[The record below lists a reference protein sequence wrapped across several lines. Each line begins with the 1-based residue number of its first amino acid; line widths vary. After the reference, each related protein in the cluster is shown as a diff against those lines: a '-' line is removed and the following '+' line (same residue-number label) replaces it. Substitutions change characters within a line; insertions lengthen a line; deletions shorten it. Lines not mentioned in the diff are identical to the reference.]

1 MPTMRRSA
9 RGKSG
14 AHEDESNAAV
24 ATPTRSSRRAAAD
37 APAIAAAAE
46 WSASPSPL
54 SSISTPASSAVQAR
68 RMTRDRRE
76 PMAETNMDGSG
87 GSGSDGNDSVDEL
100 LSKAAEVI
108 RDKVCAEHSESED
121 EGEGEDED
129 EAREAKRQ
137 RSSSSPAKAGASRG
151 GWWPGKRGRPPKS
164 AAGLQRQH
172 KQQIQN
178 QMQNQRAEDEEDK
191 DEDEEAKDADEDEA
205 KDEDGDEGG
214 GGDEDDDVDET
225 DAAGEAKISRYGEM
239 LGGREFICPVFRSP
253 FRGGGRRLYVLSMDC
268 CRFTGARDSYML
280 FKQHPRMRRV
290 ETTQQERDLLAERTM
305 IPKVTRF
312 RPIAMITARAAFR
325 EFGARLVKDG
335 RYIVDDYW
343 EAAKREEAK
352 YPEGTPVANMSVYR
366 SVMAAHAA
374 GMAPGS
380 TRVARRS
387 TPLRSPIGGPSDQPL
402 PSPSQQM
409 PQSAAVSSWVQ
420 LEARQQQLR
429 LNHQNQQ
436 PPPPRHAG
444 RTMASAL
451 MLAPQLLGEAD
462 GGDALDDPHAPQASP
477 SSSSAK
483 PVFRRMRAAETAE
496 AAFDSAASA
505 HRAHFDDNGFVDGA
519 PLAHSLAV
527 SWTRAPSLA
536 NRLKQQQQQ
545 KRSTSDAEEDAFGPM
560 AFASGR
566 VAREFNASVRLWR
579 DDNGC
584 TWVDPHTGIRQ

>member
-1 MPTMRRSA
+1 
-9 RGKSG
+9 
-14 AHEDESNAAV
+14 
-24 ATPTRSSRRAAAD
+24 
-37 APAIAAAAE
+37 
-46 WSASPSPL
+46 
-54 SSISTPASSAVQAR
+54 
-68 RMTRDRRE
+68 
-76 PMAETNMDGSG
+76 MAETNMDGSG

-108 RDKVCAEHSESED
+108 RDKVCAEDSES

-129 EAREAKRQ
+129 EARETKRQ

-178 QMQNQRAEDEEDK
+178 QMQNQRVEDEEDK
-191 DEDEEAKDADEDEA
+191 DEDEAKGEDEDEA
-205 KDEDGDEGG
+205 KNEDGDEG

-225 DAAGEAKISRYGEM
+225 DPAGEAKISRYGEM

-253 FRGGGRRLYVLSMDC
+253 FRSGGRRLYVLSMDC

-409 PQSAAVSSWVQ
+409 PQSAAVSSW
-420 LEARQQQLR
+420 
-429 LNHQNQQ
+429 
-436 PPPPRHAG
+436 
-444 RTMASAL
+444 
-451 MLAPQLLGEAD
+451 
-462 GGDALDDPHAPQASP
+462 
-477 SSSSAK
+477 
-483 PVFRRMRAAETAE
+483 
-496 AAFDSAASA
+496 
-505 HRAHFDDNGFVDGA
+505 
-519 PLAHSLAV
+519 
-527 SWTRAPSLA
+527 
-536 NRLKQQQQQ
+536 
-545 KRSTSDAEEDAFGPM
+545 
-560 AFASGR
+560 
-566 VAREFNASVRLWR
+566 
-579 DDNGC
+579 
-584 TWVDPHTGIRQ
+584 